1 MKEINDKM
9 EKYKIECDS
18 IIKKNSEYLKS
29 VKNLLNKMEQEI
41 VDESLLKTQNLML
54 EDLNFKCDEILNNN
68 FINIDEN
75 NDAILNKKNNEKND
89 LLLEYIKDYKSS
101 NEALIKYYY
110 NRGKTLNSNNLNNT
124 ITTKYEEYLL
134 NIENVD
140 NKIINTKKL
149 IKLASNKLQN
159 FNKNIKKTKNIIAE
173 KTINNYDK
181 KILTKNIRLINKIRE
196 KTKLLE
202 FETEDKELTKEYI
215 KQIKKTISDSFGK
228 IKMVTELDNKLTDLK
243 NNNNNKELNT
253 LLNETSKDDS
263 IKLLNELIEIVYK
276 TFKEYKTKNI
286 ENITIKK
293 VLFSDYNDEE
303 KNNHKKIVDEIKKLN
318 TMLNLQILEKR
329 KLDLGF
335 RELFKIKNEYIH
347 VDNMDKNQLKVLNK
361 LNWVVIDPGM
371 NSLFTMLSK
380 PDKKGKQK
388 KYSYT
393 KQKHL
398 SRTKRNEIAKKMNK
412 IRNEKIIKIE
422 KSLTKEN
429 ERLRTS
435 NSYEKFNLY
444 NNEKSK
450 IYEEVKELY
459 NDKRINKLKW
469 YSYINEKR
477 SENMMINDIKK
488 KFGENLVLI
497 LGDWSMKK
505 GIIKGHSATPNMKY
519 TKILEREFITLKIDE
534 FRTSIMHNKLEKKCI
549 NLKTNYKMEKS
560 NIKSVFNMEK
570 IKEIEKK
577 NEKKEKMRVIHKI
590 LVCNSNVKLDEK
602 SNKGNY
608 PKKTILVNR
617 DNNSVK
623 NMVKI
628 VKSYIETD
636 YKPECFVRGTKIC
649 KDTLKIFEKNRK
661 V

>member
-422 KSLTKEN
+422 NSLTKEN

-477 SENMMINDIKK
+477 SENMMINDIRK

-560 NIKSVFNMEK
+560 NIKSVFDMEK

>member
-75 NDAILNKKNNEKND
+75 NDAILNEKND

-398 SRTKRNEIAKKMNK
+398 SRTKRNEIARKINK

-422 KSLTKEN
+422 NSLTKEN

-560 NIKSVFNMEK
+560 NIKSVFDMEK

>member
-75 NDAILNKKNNEKND
+75 NDAILNEKND

-361 LNWVVIDPGM
+361 LNWIVIDPGM

-380 PDKKGKQK
+380 PDEKGKQK

-398 SRTKRNEIAKKMNK
+398 SRTKRNEIARKMNK

-422 KSLTKEN
+422 NSLTKEN

-560 NIKSVFNMEK
+560 NIKSVFDMEK

>member
-75 NDAILNKKNNEKND
+75 NDAILNEKND

-422 KSLTKEN
+422 NSLTKEN

-477 SENMMINDIKK
+477 SENMMINDIRK

-560 NIKSVFNMEK
+560 NIKSVFDMEK